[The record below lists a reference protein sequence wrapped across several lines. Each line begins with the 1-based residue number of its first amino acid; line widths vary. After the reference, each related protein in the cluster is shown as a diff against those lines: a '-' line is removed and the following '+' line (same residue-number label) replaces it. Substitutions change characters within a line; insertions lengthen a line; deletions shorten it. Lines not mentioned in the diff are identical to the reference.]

1 MHYKIAVCDDS
12 AADQSYIEKL
22 AHLWEAD
29 MQHTIQVHVYASA
42 ESFLFHY
49 AQQKDYD
56 ILLLDIEMGLMDG
69 VALAKK
75 LRQEN
80 ERIQIIFITGFPD
93 FIAEGYEVSAVHY
106 LIKPVSKETL
116 AKALDKAAGNL
127 HKKVPAVIFTIDK
140 EQVRIALTDI
150 LYVEAFAHACRITL
164 LHKQFEVGKSISEVE
179 RLLGKG
185 FIRTHRSYLVGI
197 SYMKSIS
204 KTEVTLDN
212 GEKIPLSRKNY
223 QAVNQA
229 FIQYF
234 RGDLQWEFGT

>member
-12 AADQSYIEKL
+12 AADQSYMEKL
-22 AHLWEAD
+22 AHFWAAD

-116 AKALDKAAGNL
+116 AKALDKAAGTFL
-127 HKKVPAVIFTIDK
+127 
-140 EQVRIALTDI
+140 
-150 LYVEAFAHACRITL
+150 
-164 LHKQFEVGKSISEVE
+164 
-179 RLLGKG
+179 
-185 FIRTHRSYLVGI
+185 
-197 SYMKSIS
+197 
-204 KTEVTLDN
+204 
-212 GEKIPLSRKNY
+212 
-223 QAVNQA
+223 
-229 FIQYF
+229 
-234 RGDLQWEFGT
+234 